1 MPEFMKILDD
11 MRYVIGI
18 KGIML
23 WLPNKKLYIDS
34 QTSEDQ
40 SEKIAPELLRIYSSA
55 LSVASHLD
63 YPLELMVFEGG
74 KQKIILLP
82 ISAED
87 KGNQSGRGLL
97 AIWLYQRVVF
107 EELLPM
113 IEEHIERI
121 KKIIAKE
128 KSLMLESS
136 LNTMSQTIIGF
147 QATAFNFHQIEKTP
161 PIKEVIEDFHKY
173 LNVGNELVSLG
184 ALDYLL
190 YLNASYSDKKSNEL
204 NQIVLLMGIMCSN
217 MLSSRFNVTMT
228 TPMEIH
234 LKFSNRDLYYESIKN
249 SQAWISVI
257 LRSGSHKLELLK
269 MWIHANAEKIRESI
283 SVPTETWGN
292 QKIRVINQLNALKKL
307 LG

>member
-34 QTSEDQ
+34 QTSEEQ

-63 YPLELMVFEGG
+63 YALEIMVFEGG
-74 KQKIILLP
+74 RQKIIIFP
-82 ISAED
+82 ISSGEN
-87 KGNQSGRGLL
+87 GNQSSKGLI
-97 AIWLYQRVVF
+97 AFWVYQRVNV

-113 IEEHIERI
+113 LEEHIDKL
-121 KKIIAKE
+121 KKIIEKE
-128 KSLMLESS
+128 KSFMLEGN

-147 QATAFNFHQIEKTP
+147 QATAFDFHQIEKTP
-161 PIKEVIEDFHKY
+161 PIIDVIEDFQKY

-190 YLNASYSDKKSNEL
+190 YLSASYSDKKSQEL

-217 MLSSRFNVTMT
+217 LLSSRFNVNLIE
-228 TPMEIH
+228 PVEIH
-234 LKFSNRDLYYESIKN
+234 LKFTNRDLYYQAINN
-249 SQAWISVI
+249 SQGWITVI
-257 LRSGSHKLELLK
+257 LRSGSHKLDLLK
-269 MWIHANAEKIRESI
+269 MWIQANAERIRESI
-283 SVPTETWGN
+283 SVPSETWGQ
-292 QKIRVINQLNALKKL
+292 QKHRIINQLNALKKL